1 MIAGGGYAADS
12 VGEDMELIM
21 RLRRRGYERGEHHR
35 VVFIPDPVAWTE
47 VPESLSVLGRQRDR
61 WHRGLADVLWRHR
74 RVLLNPRYGALGLV
88 VVPYFLFIELLA
100 PVVEVVGIIGLIVS
114 LGIGAVNAP
123 FAGLFFLAS
132 YGYGLVLTVFTL
144 VMEEL
149 TYHRYQGKGDI
160 LLLAMW
166 AAVESFGYH
175 QLTVWWRLRG
185 LGKFLMGR
193 TDWGAMQRR
202 GFHSSEAST

>member
-21 RLRRRGYERGEHHR
+21 RLRRRGYERDEHHR
-35 VVFIPDPVAWTE
+35 VEFIPDPVAWTE
-47 VPESLSVLGRQRDR
+47 VPESLPVLGRQRDR

-88 VVPYFLFIELLA
+88 VFPYFLFVELLA
-100 PVVEVVGIIGLIVS
+100 PVVEVVGVIGLVVS
-114 LGIGAVNAP
+114 LSIGAVNAP

-149 TYHRYQGKGDI
+149 TYHRYEGKGDI
-160 LLLAMW
+160 LALVVW
-166 AAVESFGYH
+166 ALVESFGYR

-185 LGKFLMGR
+185 LGKFLLGR

-202 GFHSSEAST
+202 GFQSSEIST